1 VKTQH
6 LWTNDVRPG
15 ALFRI
20 PAVPDNV
27 MLDVTWSCNQRCAFC
42 YQPRAQARRGH
53 PEPDILVGIVKELA
67 RWGVAEVL
75 YLGGEPLLHP
85 RIEEALEIGA
95 GLGLRQRLVTNGS
108 RLDAARARR
117 LARMG
122 LGIGVSLLGSDART
136 HDALAGTSGSF
147 ELALAALDAI
157 RAADG
162 FAWIQYSP
170 TRLNQGQLVPLADL
184 IRRRLGYAAQ
194 FVDVN
199 RLLPFGRARQ
209 VRRSVLLGEE
219 GWWQALLEV
228 EVLTAGGWQVRV
240 ESVPRCWIRRQAA
253 RDCLSPERTQA
264 IIATLRTC
272 WMAISQL
279 ALDPEGRIK
288 LCPGGPPVGPSIMTA
303 SAEEVWLRE
312 PVLEERRQL
321 LFLPT
326 CCVDYPARSICAE
339 FYDCG
344 GGCRAAAGIMPH
356 APDPL
361 AMPIGLVASSVP
373 QGPASR
379 APGPEPGVG

>member
-20 PAVPDNV
+20 PAAPDNV
-27 MLDVTWSCNQRCAFC
+27 MLDVTWSCNQRCSFC
-42 YQPRAQARRGH
+42 YQPGAQARRGH
-53 PEPDILVGIVKELA
+53 PEPDILAAIVRELA
-67 RWGVAEVL
+67 RWGVREVL

-108 RLDAARARR
+108 RLDASLARR
-117 LARMG
+117 LARMDVG
-122 LGIGVSLLGSDART
+122 VGVSLHGSESRT
-136 HDALAGTSGSF
+136 HDALAGTPGSF

-157 RAADG
+157 CAAGG

-184 IRRRLGYAAQ
+184 IRRRLGSTVQ
-194 FVDVN
+194 FLDVN
-199 RLLPFGRARQ
+199 RLLPFGRGGD
-209 VRRSVLLGEE
+209 VRHSLLLDEE
-219 GWWQALLEV
+219 GWWQSLREV
-228 EVLTAGGWQVRV
+228 EALTAAGWEVRV

-288 LCPGGPPVGPSIMTA
+288 LCPGGPPVCPSIMTA
-303 SAEEVWLRE
+303 SAEEVWLRA

-326 CCVDYPARSICAE
+326 LCVDYAARSICAE
-339 FYDCG
+339 FYECG

-361 AMPIGLVASSVP
+361 LPPVSPHPSEAGASGVSE
-373 QGPASR
+373 
-379 APGPEPGVG
+379 PEPCVG